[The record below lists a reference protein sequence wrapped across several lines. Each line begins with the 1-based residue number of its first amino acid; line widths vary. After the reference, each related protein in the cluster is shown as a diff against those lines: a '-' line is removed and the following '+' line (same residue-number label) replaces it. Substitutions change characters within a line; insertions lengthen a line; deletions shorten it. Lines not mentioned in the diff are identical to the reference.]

1 MSKQL
6 IHQYYTKLE
15 RIIQYG
21 GSRNETAI
29 RSALYSLIN
38 DYANKK
44 NLELVTEIPI
54 KGTKGA
60 NVFPDGVLKNAL
72 RLDFGYWE
80 SKDESD
86 DIEDEINKKVNKGY
100 SLINAFF
107 EDSQVA
113 VLFQN
118 GEEVLRA
125 DMKDPDALDRILT
138 AFVSFEKPEVRD
150 YLQAIEKFKED
161 LPTIIETLRK
171 KIDEEGSKNKKFIN
185 ARQKFWEHCQAEI
198 NPGITLAD
206 IREMIIQHIA
216 TSDIFNNIFNDAD
229 FHRLNN
235 IARQIEALVEII
247 FTRTV
252 RQNMLDSLRSYY
264 GAIKEASTSIADHH
278 EKQKFLKVLYEN
290 FYKAYNPKGADK
302 LGVVYTPNEVV
313 HFMIESTEY
322 LLEKHFDK
330 TLADKNVE
338 ILDPATGTGTFICDL
353 IEYLPK
359 QHLPYK
365 FKEEIHANEVAIL
378 PYYIANLNIEYTYK
392 QKMGYYDEYKNI
404 CFVDT
409 LDNVEALKFA
419 RGYSDQGIQKQLFG
433 LSSEN
438 AERIKKQNSKKISVV
453 IGNPPYNA
461 KQENYNYQNAN
472 RGYEAIDKRI
482 KETFIKNGTAQNQIV
497 VYDMY
502 TRFYRWAMDRIDKN
516 GVIALI
522 TNRSFIDGRALDG
535 FRKSIQDDFSYCYI
549 VDTKSDVR
557 ANPKIAGTTH
567 NVFGIQTGVAIMF
580 LVRKEKQER
589 TCRIEYVTL
598 DDFAL
603 KAEKLSWLRDTKF
616 KDIAFDRI
624 SPDSKNNWINL
635 ADNDFEELLPL
646 ISKDGRAGN
655 DEKTIFKLYSRGVA
669 TQRDEWVYDFSSQ
682 ALVDKILYFINIFNQ
697 TLLKPQHP
705 DKESIKWDGDLNNY
719 LNRNIKFK
727 FDRKKVIES
736 AYRPFFKQ
744 KFYFEK
750 FINGRTYQ
758 WFNIL
763 NLADKENRFIAFN
776 SPSNPKGLFVLV
788 SSRIVDLHFTGDSQ
802 CLPLY
807 RYDEQGNRH
816 DNITDW
822 GLSQFQTHYKNK
834 KISKEDIFYYT
845 YAVLHNPAYRKK
857 YELNLKRE
865 FPRLPYYE
873 NFKKW
878 KEWGKQLMEFHINY
892 EDAKPFSLKE
902 ISSESKAEHNRTKDF
917 FSKVEEPQAL
927 YSYRGHLKV
936 KLKADK
942 ENGIIEIDEATLLTG
957 VPKVA
962 WEYMLGNRSALEWV
976 LDQYKEKKHS
986 DPTIAA
992 KFNTYRFAD
1001 YKDHVIDLLRKVC
1014 TVSVETI
1021 KIVKEMEANSVQE

>member
-171 KIDEEGSKNKKFIN
+171 KIDEEGSKNKKFID

-247 FTRTV
+247 FTRVV

-264 GAIKEASTSIADHH
+264 GAIKEASASIADHH

-482 KETFIKNGTAQNQIV
+482 KETFIKNGTAQNQLV

-669 TQRDEWVYDFSSQ
+669 TQRDDGSM
-682 ALVDKILYFINIFNQ
+682 IF
-697 TLLKPQHP
+697 LLK
-705 DKESIKWDGDLNNY
+705 
-719 LNRNIKFK
+719 
-727 FDRKKVIES
+727 
-736 AYRPFFKQ
+736 
-744 KFYFEK
+744 
-750 FINGRTYQ
+750 
-758 WFNIL
+758 
-763 NLADKENRFIAFN
+763 
-776 SPSNPKGLFVLV
+776 
-788 SSRIVDLHFTGDSQ
+788 
-802 CLPLY
+802 
-807 RYDEQGNRH
+807 
-816 DNITDW
+816 
-822 GLSQFQTHYKNK
+822 
-834 KISKEDIFYYT
+834 
-845 YAVLHNPAYRKK
+845 
-857 YELNLKRE
+857 
-865 FPRLPYYE
+865 RL
-873 NFKKW
+873 
-878 KEWGKQLMEFHINY
+878 
-892 EDAKPFSLKE
+892 
-902 ISSESKAEHNRTKDF
+902 
-917 FSKVEEPQAL
+917 
-927 YSYRGHLKV
+927 
-936 KLKADK
+936 
-942 ENGIIEIDEATLLTG
+942 
-957 VPKVA
+957 
-962 WEYMLGNRSALEWV
+962 
-976 LDQYKEKKHS
+976 
-986 DPTIAA
+986 
-992 KFNTYRFAD
+992 
-1001 YKDHVIDLLRKVC
+1001 
-1014 TVSVETI
+1014 
-1021 KIVKEMEANSVQE
+1021 

>member
-38 DYANKK
+38 EYANKK

-54 KGTKGA
+54 KETKGT

-125 DMKDPDALDRILT
+125 DMKDPDSLDRILT

-171 KIDEEGSKNKKFIN
+171 KIDEEGSKNKKFID

-264 GAIKEASTSIADHH
+264 GAIKEASASIADHH

-502 TRFYRWAMDRIDKN
+502 TRFYRWAMDRVDKN

-535 FRKSIQDDFSYCYI
+535 FRKSIQDDFSFCYI

-624 SPDSKNNWINL
+624 LPDSKNNWINL
-635 ADNDFEELLPL
+635 ADNDFEKLIPL
-646 ISKDGRAGN
+646 ISKEA
-655 DEKTIFKLYSRGVA
+655 KTGKDANTLFKLFSRGIE
-669 TQRDEWVYDFSSQ
+669 TGRDEWVYDFEKDNLISKSQ
-682 ALVDKILYFINIFNQ
+682 FLVKSYNASVASGKLDL
-697 TLLKPQHP
+697 T
-705 DKESIKWDGDLNNY
+705 IKWTSSLEASFNKKS
-719 LNRNIKFK
+719 IAKFSK
-727 FDRKKVIES
+727 EFLVRLL
-736 AYRPFFKQ
+736 YRPFVKQ
-744 KFYFEK
+744 FYFSYK
-750 FINGRTYQ
+750 FFSHRLTQNHYSFFGQQFGLENRIINFQTYGASKD
-758 WFNIL
+758 FHLIASSC
-763 NLADKENRFIAFN
+763 LAD
-776 SPSNPKGLFVLV
+776 
-788 SSRIVDLHFTGDSQ
+788 LHAAGDTQ

-807 RYDEQGNRH
+807 RYDDKGNRH

-834 KISKEDIFYYT
+834 KITKEDIFYYT
-845 YAVLHNPAYRKK
+845 YAVLHNPAYRTK

-865 FPRLPYYE
+865 FPRLPFYE
-873 NFKKW
+873 NFKQW
-878 KEWGKQLMEFHINY
+878 KEWGKELMDLHINY
-892 EDAKPFSLKE
+892 EQAKPFALKE
-902 ISSESKAEHNRTKDF
+902 INSNTKVEHKKTKEFFTKAE
-917 FSKVEEPQAL
+917 EPEPI
-927 YSYRGHLKV
+927 YSFRGHAKV
-936 KLKADK
+936 KLKAIK
-942 ENGIIEIDEATLLTG
+942 ETGLIEIDEYTMLTG
-957 VPKVA
+957 IPPEA
-962 WEYMLGNRSALEWV
+962 WEYKLGNRSALEWV

-986 DPTIAA
+986 DTTIAA

-1014 TVSVETI
+1014 TVSVETMKVI
-1021 KIVKEMEANSVQE
+1021 SEMEKR